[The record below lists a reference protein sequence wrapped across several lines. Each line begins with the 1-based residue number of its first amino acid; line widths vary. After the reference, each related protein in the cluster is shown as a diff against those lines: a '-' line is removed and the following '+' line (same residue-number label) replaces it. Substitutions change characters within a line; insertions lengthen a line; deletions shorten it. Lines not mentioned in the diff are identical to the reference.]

1 MNIPVHFKLKKK
13 KISLGMVLGVKWTE
27 LKDSFHNE
35 HFHGQFIPTLLKF
48 NHTIEKKCLVSE
60 KTLLCAIV

>member
-1 MNIPVHFKLKKK
+1 
-13 KISLGMVLGVKWTE
+13 MVLGVKWTE

-35 HFHGQFIPTLLKF
+35 HFHGQFVPNLLKF